1 MDILVPIK
9 LVPDLVEELEI
20 AANGVALDRRFMRL
34 IPSEQDDHAL
44 EEALLLKERHGGSVT
59 VITLDTGDTDETLYT
74 AIAKGADRAI
84 KVTGESFDEGVTN
97 HAASSVL
104 QAAAKDLTFDL
115 ILTGAQATDDLDGST
130 GPLLAARLGLPFVG
144 YVLAVS
150 QEDGGIVVRK
160 EYPGGLVA
168 EMAVDLPAVL
178 GISAAEKPPRY
189 VVTSKVMEAMKSAT
203 IEEVAAGDAD
213 AKGAAELARM
223 YLPESGERA
232 EMIEGGVDQVADALV
247 ALFGKRGLLG

>member
-1 MDILVPIK
+1 MDILVPVK
-9 LVPDLVEELEI
+9 FVPDLVEELEI
-20 AANGVALDRRFMRL
+20 DASGVALDRRFMRL

-44 EEALLLKERHGGSVT
+44 EEALLLKERYGGTVT
-59 VITLDTGDTDETLYT
+59 VVALDTGDVDEALFT
-74 AIAKGADRAI
+74 AVAKGADRVI
-84 KVTGESFDEGVTN
+84 KVTGEGFAKGINN

-104 QAAAKDLTFDL
+104 QGVAKATSFDL

-144 YVLAVS
+144 YVLAIGA
-150 QEDGGIVVRK
+150 EGGSVVARK

-168 EMAVDLPAVL
+168 EMEVKLPAVL

-189 VVTSKVMEAMKSAT
+189 VVTSLVMQAMKTAT
-203 IEEVAAGDAD
+203 IEEAQAGEAD
-213 AKGAAELARM
+213 DSGAAKVTRM
-223 YLPESGERA
+223 HLPESGHRA

-247 ALFGKRGLLG
+247 VLFQKRGLLA

>member
-9 LVPDLVEELEI
+9 LVPDLVEELDI
-20 AANGVALDRRFMRL
+20 AADGMALDRRFMRL

-59 VITLDTGDTDETLYT
+59 VITLDTGDADETLYT

-84 KVTGESFDEGVTN
+84 KVTGDGFSDGLTN

-104 QAAAKDLTFDL
+104 QAASRDLTFDL

-144 YVLAVS
+144 YVLAVA
-150 QEDGGIVVRK
+150 QDGGGVVVRK
-160 EYPGGLVA
+160 EYPGGLAA
-168 EMAVDLPAVL
+168 EMEVALPAVL

-189 VVTSKVMEAMKSAT
+189 VVTAKVMEAMKTAT
-203 IEEVAAGDAD
+203 IEEVEAGAAD
-213 AKGAAELARM
+213 ASGAPELSRM

-232 EMIEGGVDQVADALV
+232 EMISGGVDQVADALV
-247 ALFGKRGLLG
+247 DLFAKRGLLA